1 MKSILKYSIVFAILL
16 ISGCT
21 KEEWMNPT
29 PITNLAD
36 LNAFD
41 TKDRVVAQ
49 VNAIYSSLKSG
60 QHLGGRFQVYNDIRD
75 DNFIPNSNNGVTN
88 YQTWNHTVISST
100 NEVQNLWGAV
110 YATINVINVFL
121 DGMEKGWAAGKI
133 SAFLSQAEY
142 DQYKAEALAIRAICY
157 FDLLQMY
164 SKPYNLN
171 SGSGQGVPLRLKA
184 NKLPGENDLAP
195 ATVAEVYAQI
205 LADLNAAEPLA
216 TLSYSS
222 VSLNV
227 TRIHRNT
234 IIAYKTRVYMHMQ
247 NWAQVVTESAK
258 IVPAAAP
265 FTAPSGVANKL
276 NATYAGV
283 FASPHATLETIF
295 SLANTNASNPGTQNY
310 LSHYFNSPSG
320 ESYYLNTASAAFT
333 ALNAADARR
342 TMMSAVTTG
351 TAPNTV
357 TKYYIQKYTDNTN
370 RADYSPVIRYS
381 EVLLNRAEAIVRQ
394 GNAVSQGAVDLLNA
408 VRTRSY
414 PAGAYTTGSFADAS
428 EFLNA
433 VLLERDI
440 EFLGEGIRNMDLMRL
455 GLTIPGKNGGGM
467 GNIAAVPSTSS
478 TYYWPVPTSE
488 LSYNKLMTPNN

>member
-21 KEEWMNPT
+21 KEEWMKPT

-49 VNAIYSSLKSG
+49 VNAMYASLKSG

-110 YATINVINVFL
+110 YATINVVNIFL
-121 DGMEKGWAAGKI
+121 DGMQKGWDAGKI
-133 SAFLSQAEY
+133 SAFLSQTEY
-142 DQYKAEALAIRAICY
+142 DQFKAEALAIRAICY

-171 SGSGQGVPLRLKA
+171 NGASQGVPLRLKA

-195 ATVAEVYAQI
+195 GTVAEVYAQI
-205 LADLNAAEPLA
+205 LKDLNDAEPLA
-216 TLSYSS
+216 IDTYGS

-247 NWAQVVTESAK
+247 NWAQVATESAK

-265 FTAPSGVANKL
+265 FTAASGVANKL

-310 LSHYFNSPSG
+310 LAHYYNSPSG
-320 ESYYLNTASAAFT
+320 ESYYLNTSSAAFT

-342 TMMSAVTTG
+342 TMMA
-351 TAPNTV
+351 TV
-357 TKYYIQKYTDNTN
+357 SGKTYIQKYTDNTN
-370 RADYSPVIRYS
+370 RADYSPVIRYA

-394 GNAVSQGAVDLLNA
+394 GNAVTQGAVDLLNA

-414 PAGAYTTGSFADAS
+414 PAGAYTTGSFANAAA
-428 EFLNA
+428 FLDA
-433 VLLERDI
+433 VLLERNI

-467 GNIAAVPSTSS
+467 GNIAAVPSSS
-478 TYYWPVPTSE
+478 QTYYWPVPTSE